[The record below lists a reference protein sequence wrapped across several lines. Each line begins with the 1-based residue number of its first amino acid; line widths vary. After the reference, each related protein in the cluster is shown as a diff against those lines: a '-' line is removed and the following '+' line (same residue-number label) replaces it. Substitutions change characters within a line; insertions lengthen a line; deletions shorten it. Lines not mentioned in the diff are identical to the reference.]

1 MQVIIDTETLAPAIG
16 SLGAT
21 VVALIMWV
29 IKKGYLQIWAAKL
42 TTSLD
47 EINALKQQNGNAIT
61 KLEIPDDILCVLES
75 FEIDKNGH
83 IVLKGEGRVSTLLR
97 QDRQLTSY
105 EKDEIIR
112 AVRKIFTIRKEE

>member
-1 MQVIIDTETLAPAIG
+1 MQVIIDTETLAPLIG
-16 SLGAT
+16 TSGAS
-21 VVALIMWV
+21 VVALVAWM
-29 IKKGYLQIWAAKL
+29 IKKGYVQIWITKL

-47 EINALKQQNGNAIT
+47 EIHALKQQNGNALT

-83 IVLKGEGRVSTLLR
+83 IVLKGEGRVSKLLR

-112 AVRKIFTIRKEE
+112 AVRKIFTDCKEN